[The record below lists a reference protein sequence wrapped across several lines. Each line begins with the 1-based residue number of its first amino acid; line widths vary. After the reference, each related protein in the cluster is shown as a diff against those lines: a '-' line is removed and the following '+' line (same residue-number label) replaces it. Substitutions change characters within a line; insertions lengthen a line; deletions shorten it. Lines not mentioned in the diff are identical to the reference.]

1 MKKDTFGTK
10 IGKKL
15 IEYCIIN
22 ILVVFGN
29 YARREMRVIFFT
41 KIYAKY
47 LQIKKLCLTLYRIK
61 EIDPLTKQILRTLKI
76 LEIMKTL
83 DAILKR
89 NDYARL
95 TATLKAR
102 VEEIAKSI
110 REKMDYLDIA
120 DDDNFDNGE
129 IGIDGVVVKVVS
141 MKRRTFGEYEYLT
154 IKREGECYGE
164 EKWYSLE
171 DVGKEYYYAG
181 DFTAKVVGA
190 TNKEALAF
198 LNVAK
203 KLIKGLG
210 YIEDERV
217 KSVEAALNRD

>member
-1 MKKDTFGTK
+1 
-10 IGKKL
+10 
-15 IEYCIIN
+15 
-22 ILVVFGN
+22 
-29 YARREMRVIFFT
+29 
-41 KIYAKY
+41 
-47 LQIKKLCLTLYRIK
+47 
-61 EIDPLTKQILRTLKI
+61 
-76 LEIMKTL
+76 MKTL
-83 DAILKR
+83 DAILRR

-102 VEEIAKSI
+102 VEEIAKRI
-110 REKMDYLDIA
+110 REKMDYLDIS

-129 IGIDGVVVKVVS
+129 IGIDGVVVRVVS
-141 MKRRTFGEYEYLT
+141 MKRRTFGEYEYLA
-154 IKREGECYGE
+154 IKREGECHGDY
-164 EKWYSLE
+164 KWYSLE

-217 KSVEAALNRD
+217 KSVEATLNRD

>member
-1 MKKDTFGTK
+1 
-10 IGKKL
+10 
-15 IEYCIIN
+15 
-22 ILVVFGN
+22 
-29 YARREMRVIFFT
+29 
-41 KIYAKY
+41 
-47 LQIKKLCLTLYRIK
+47 
-61 EIDPLTKQILRTLKI
+61 
-76 LEIMKTL
+76 MKTL
-83 DAILKR
+83 DEILRR

-95 TATLKAR
+95 TVALKSR
-102 VEEIAKSI
+102 VEEIAKRI

-129 IGIDGVVVKVVS
+129 IGIDGVVVRVVS
-141 MKRRTFGEYEYLT
+141 MKRRTFGEYEYLA

-203 KLIKGLG
+203 KLIDGLG
-210 YIEDERV
+210 DIEDERV
-217 KSVEAALNRD
+217 KSIETALNRD

>member
-1 MKKDTFGTK
+1 
-10 IGKKL
+10 
-15 IEYCIIN
+15 
-22 ILVVFGN
+22 
-29 YARREMRVIFFT
+29 
-41 KIYAKY
+41 
-47 LQIKKLCLTLYRIK
+47 
-61 EIDPLTKQILRTLKI
+61 
-76 LEIMKTL
+76 MKTL
-83 DAILKR
+83 DAILRR

-102 VEEIAKSI
+102 VEEIAKRI
-110 REKMDYLDIA
+110 REKMDYLDIS

-129 IGIDGVVVKVVS
+129 IGIDGVVVRVVS
-141 MKRRTFGEYEYLT
+141 MKRRTFGEYEYLA

>member
-1 MKKDTFGTK
+1 
-10 IGKKL
+10 
-15 IEYCIIN
+15 
-22 ILVVFGN
+22 
-29 YARREMRVIFFT
+29 
-41 KIYAKY
+41 
-47 LQIKKLCLTLYRIK
+47 
-61 EIDPLTKQILRTLKI
+61 
-76 LEIMKTL
+76 MKTL
-83 DAILKR
+83 DAILRR

-102 VEEIAKSI
+102 VEEIAKRI
-110 REKMDYLDIA
+110 REKMDYLDIS

-129 IGIDGVVVKVVS
+129 IGIDGVVVRVVS
-141 MKRRTFGEYEYLT
+141 MKRRTFGEYEYLA
-154 IKREGECYGE
+154 IKREGECHGDY
-164 EKWYSLE
+164 KWYSLE

-210 YIEDERV
+210 DIEDERV
-217 KSVEAALNRD
+217 KSIEAALNRD

>member
-1 MKKDTFGTK
+1 
-10 IGKKL
+10 
-15 IEYCIIN
+15 
-22 ILVVFGN
+22 
-29 YARREMRVIFFT
+29 
-41 KIYAKY
+41 
-47 LQIKKLCLTLYRIK
+47 
-61 EIDPLTKQILRTLKI
+61 
-76 LEIMKTL
+76 MKTL
-83 DAILKR
+83 DAILRR

-141 MKRRTFGEYEYLT
+141 MKRRTFGEYEYLA
-154 IKREGECYGE
+154 IKREGECHGDY
-164 EKWYSLE
+164 KWYSLE

-203 KLIKGLG
+203 KLIERLG
-210 YIEDERV
+210 YIEDKRV
-217 KSVEAALNRD
+217 KSIEATLNRD